1 MSQDPDIR
9 IGVAGA
15 LGRMGRAVAAAVDAR
30 PGLNLCA
37 LFDHMGA
44 EGSLVDGRALVSRD
58 QALLD
63 CEVLI
68 DFTVGSASAP
78 M

>member
-44 EGSLVDGRALVSRD
+44 EAEPTVKSIRTSQSSRA
-58 QALLD
+58 
-63 CEVLI
+63 
-68 DFTVGSASAP
+68 
-78 M
+78 